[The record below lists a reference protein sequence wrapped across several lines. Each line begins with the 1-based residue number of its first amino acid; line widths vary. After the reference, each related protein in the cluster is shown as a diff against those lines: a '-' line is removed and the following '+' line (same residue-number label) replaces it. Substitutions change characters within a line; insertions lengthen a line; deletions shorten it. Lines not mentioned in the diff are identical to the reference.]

1 MNLAAATSLAIDCA
15 AGEDLNSVDAAFA
28 SILGPAP
35 PIGDV
40 ETLTVREALG
50 RVLAEPV
57 ATRIP
62 LPPFDHAAV
71 DGFGLSAADVRREP
85 PLTLDVAAAVAAGG
99 SARLVL
105 GQGKALRLF
114 TGAPVPLDV
123 AGVVLEE
130 RCRMSGG
137 KVTVTVPVPAGAN
150 IRRRGEDV
158 HEGAI
163 IVEAGTLLDARH
175 AAILTA
181 AGVTAVTVRRRVRV
195 AVLSNGN
202 ELVDAAGTPHEG
214 QIHDANRPML
224 LALLSRP
231 FLEAIDAGC
240 HRDDPHV
247 LATVFAEAATEADV
261 VISSGGVAGSDADH
275 VARAVRS
282 AGGAMRRFQLAL
294 KPGKPI
300 LAGMIGET
308 PVLGLPGN
316 PVAAMV
322 NFLLFGRP
330 MVARAAGLPVERPL
344 GQAAVTAEPF
354 GHALG
359 RTEFVP
365 VHVAGRDPDGWPR
378 LAKLGRGGSARLR
391 PLVLADGLAELP
403 SEAGDLAARAE
414 VRFHPFAAAF
424 AP

>member
-1 MNLAAATSLAIDCA
+1 MTPSALTNLAVDCA
-15 AGEDLNSVDAAFA
+15 AGEDLMSVDAAFA
-28 SILGPAP
+28 SIAGLAS
-35 PIGDV
+35 PIDDI
-40 ETLTVREALG
+40 EMLPVREALG
-50 RVLAEPV
+50 RILAKPV
-57 ATRIP
+57 TTCTA
-62 LPPFDHAAV
+62 LPRFDHSAV
-71 DGFGLSAADVRREP
+71 DGYGLTVADVERQP
-85 PLTLDVAAAVAAGG
+85 PFELRVAAEVAAGG
-99 SARLVL
+99 VL
-105 GQGKALRLF
+105 RRVLRAGSALRLF
-114 TGAPVPLDV
+114 TGAPVPQDV

-130 RCRMSGG
+130 RCRRSGDS
-137 KVTVTVPVPAGAN
+137 VAISVRVPAGAN

-158 HEGAI
+158 PEGAT

-175 AAILTA
+175 LAILTA
-181 AGVTAVTVRRRVRV
+181 AGVLAVGVRRRVRV

-202 ELVDAAGTPHEG
+202 ELVDAGEEPRDG

-224 LALLSRP
+224 LTLLSRS
-231 FLEAIDAGC
+231 FIEAMDFGC
-240 HRDDPHV
+240 HRDDPSI
-247 LATVFAEAATEADV
+247 LARVFAQAASQADV

-282 AGGAMRRFQLAL
+282 AGGTIRRFRLAL

-300 LAGMIGET
+300 LAGQIGDT

-330 MVARAAGLPVERPL
+330 LVSRVGGSFAARAE

-354 GHALG
+354 DHALR

-365 VHVAGRDPDGWPR
+365 VRVAGHLEDGRP
-378 LAKLGRGGSARLR
+378 LLSKLGRGGSARLR
-391 PLVLADGLAELP
+391 PLVLADGLAEL
-403 SEAGDLAARAE
+403 SATTGNLAANAP
-414 VRFHPFAAAF
+414 VRFHPFSAAF

>member
-1 MNLAAATSLAIDCA
+1 MNPSLSANLAVDCT
-15 AGEDLNSVDAAFA
+15 AGEELLPVDAAFSAILKLA
-28 SILGPAP
+28 SATA
-35 PIGDV
+35 DV
-40 ETLTVREALG
+40 EILPVTQALG
-50 RVLAEPV
+50 RVLATAVP
-57 ATRIP
+57 TRIP
-62 LPPFDHAAV
+62 LPPFDHSAV
-71 DGFGLSAADVRREP
+71 DGFGLSSADIGRTP
-85 PLTLDVAAAVAAGG
+85 PLSLEVAAAVAAGG
-99 SARLVL
+99 SARLAL
-105 GQGKALRLF
+105 RAGSALRLF
-114 TGAPVPLDV
+114 TGAPVPSDV

-130 RCRMSGG
+130 RCRLSGG
-137 KVTVTVPVPAGAN
+137 RVMVTVPVPAGAN

-158 HEGAI
+158 PEGAT
-163 IVEAGTLLDARH
+163 IVESGTVLDARH

-181 AGVTAVTVRRRVRV
+181 AGVSTVAVRRRVRV

-202 ELVDAAGTPHEG
+202 ELVEAGGSPLDG

-231 FLEAIDAGC
+231 YVELVDAGC
-240 HRDDPHV
+240 HRDDPDV
-247 LATVFAEAATEADV
+247 LARVFAEAAAQADIV
-261 VISSGGVAGSDADH
+261 VSSGGVAGSDADY

-282 AGGAMRRFQLAL
+282 AGGAMRRFRLAL

-300 LAGMIGET
+300 LAGTIGDT

-330 MVARAAGLPVERPL
+330 LVARVAGHAADRPE
-344 GQAAVTAEPF
+344 GEAAVTAEPF
-354 GHALG
+354 GHAMG

-365 VHVAGRDPDGWPR
+365 VRVAGRGSDGQPR

-403 SEAGDLAARAE
+403 AERGDLPSDAG